1 MLLPC
6 QTKNVTSQN
15 ECVTTIPKVTHGNIV
30 SKFTFLAILE
40 KSELN
45 PDWGWVRISLFPLK
59 YRGVI
64 DS

>member
-30 SKFTFLAILE
+30 SKFTFLARASASAE
-40 KSELN
+40 VFYYSK
-45 PDWGWVRISLFPLK
+45 LFEPTNGS
-59 YRGVI
+59 RTWTGNE
-64 DS
+64 